1 MKTRFFKRI
10 STIGRTIKLS
20 LAMIIPILFIG
31 SFTVLLNGFPIQAY
45 QDFLDYFLGGA
56 LRSIILIIQTTTV
69 GTLAVYLTISLNLC
83 YLNQTEEGQRMV
95 SRFSSILASLTG
107 FFILVGFFSGEPE
120 VFFLAEKVF
129 LVRFLQVS

>member
-45 QDFLDYFLGGA
+45 QDFLDYYLVVPFEA
-56 LRSIILIIQTTTV
+56 LS
-69 GTLAVYLTISLNLC
+69 
-83 YLNQTEEGQRMV
+83 
-95 SRFSSILASLTG
+95 
-107 FFILVGFFSGEPE
+107 
-120 VFFLAEKVF
+120 
-129 LVRFLQVS
+129 